1 MSKLDEEFLASLHN
15 ELLTLHRQVNYW
27 RDPRVIEMQTL
38 SGSKKSAKEIIED
51 LRLRIGEVGHLIA
64 SLSK

>member
-1 MSKLDEEFLASLHN
+1 MSQLEEEFLASLHN
-15 ELLTLHRQVNYW
+15 ELRTLHQQVNYW
-27 RDPRVIEMQTL
+27 RDPRVIEMQNL
-38 SGSKKSAKEIIED
+38 SGSKKSAKEIVED